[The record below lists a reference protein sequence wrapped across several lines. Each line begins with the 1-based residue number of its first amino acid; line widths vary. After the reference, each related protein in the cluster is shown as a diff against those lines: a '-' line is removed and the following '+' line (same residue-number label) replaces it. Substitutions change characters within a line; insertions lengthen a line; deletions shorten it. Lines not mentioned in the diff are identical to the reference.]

1 VKCDKCQASEAT
13 VHEVMIKGGK
23 RHEKH
28 LCEQCAKSEGV
39 APVVV
44 SQTPIT
50 QLLSPYVTVMQGEV
64 SGGGGTAVP
73 GAGGGAGTMVS
84 ACACCGITYASFRQ
98 TGLLGCAE
106 CYTSFE
112 QQLVPMIARAHEGGT
127 RHVGKSPRRPLPGVP
142 EDRSELKALE
152 RAAAL
157 EAEKA
162 ARREAEARLLAE
174 RALMLQKRLNEAVAA
189 EQYEKAAQLR
199 DELAKLSGGMNPQKR
214 TRKAAAPKPPAPKP
228 ADGDNAGGKA

>member
-1 VKCDKCQASEAT
+1 MKCDKCQANEAT

-44 SQTPIT
+44 TQTPIT
-50 QLLSPYVTVMQGEV
+50 QLLSPYLTVMQGEAAAPGG
-64 SGGGGTAVP
+64 SGGAAASG
-73 GAGGGAGTMVS
+73 GTMVS
-84 ACACCGITYASFRQ
+84 SCTCCGMSYASFRQ
-98 TGLLGCAE
+98 NGLLGCAE
-106 CYTSFE
+106 CYTAFE
-112 QQLVPMIARAHEGGT
+112 QQLVPLIARAHEGGT
-127 RHVGKSPRRPLPGVP
+127 RHIGKMPRRPLAGVP
-142 EDRSELKALE
+142 EDRSELKAIE
-152 RAAAL
+152 RAAAM

-199 DELAKLSGGMNPQKR
+199 DELAKLTAGLNPQKR
-214 TRKAAAPKPPAPKP
+214 TRKPAAPKPPADRP
-228 ADGDNAGGKA
+228 ADGHDAGGKA